1 MLQSLNRVLLFV
13 TPWTAAR
20 QASLPFTISRSLLK
34 LMSMESVVPSNHLVL
49 CHPLLLLPSVFP
61 SIRVFSLNII
71 SIQYG
76 THSRPQNDCAGV
88 KTLSLQILEKEP
100 RSKQLIH
107 SVLINTSP
115 FEECKI
121 NIVHGLDSLL
131 TTNYLILNFFFF

>member
-1 MLQSLNRVLLFV
+1 MLQSLNRVLFFV

-76 THSRPQNDCAGV
+76 THSRPQNDCASV

-115 FEECKI
+115 FEECQI